1 MKDFEIGVLG
11 DTNKKW
17 SVFQIHACHCF
28 TDQYWLSVGFAVGQ
42 YSVGLDV
49 GGILARNH
57 QWMCRYT
64 FLNV

>member
-1 MKDFEIGVLG
+1 MLVAVLLISIGCL
-11 DTNKKW
+11 
-17 SVFQIHACHCF
+17 
-28 TDQYWLSVGFAVGQ
+28 DQFDQ